1 MSKNGKRILI
11 YNKKIKRNMRILKKY
26 NEFVNRINENEEPM
40 LSPEE
45 MDNFTEDDVDMDSEI
60 DMDSGMIEDE
70 DDFSDELEDELEE
83 EMEEEMEEEEG
94 EYLGTRLMNE
104 LAEKLGTE
112 VVDNKI
118 IYNDTEIN
126 FFSEDE
132 KFHIGKN
139 KFETVDEV
147 LEFLT
152 GSAGS
157 TQEMDDDMMGD
168 DEMPMEETPNRVKPE
183 PMEEEPF
190 ESKRFKYMKK
200 FKI

>member
-1 MSKNGKRILI
+1 
-11 YNKKIKRNMRILKKY
+11 MRILKKY
-26 NEFVNRINENEEPM
+26 NEFVNNRINENEEPM
-40 LSPEE
+40 ISPEF
-45 MDNFTEDDVDMDSEI
+45 MEDDEMMMDDDSDIDDDSDMDMEEDSNII
-60 DMDSGMIEDE
+60 DGEEDFE
-70 DDFSDELEDELEE
+70 NEFEAEAEE

-94 EYLGTRLMNE
+94 QYIGTKLMNE

-118 IYNDTEIN
+118 MYNDTEIN

-152 GSAGS
+152 GAGDS
-157 TQEMDDDMMGD
+157 GSMDTEE
-168 DEMPMEETPNRVKPE
+168 DETSGFLPE
-183 PMEEEPF
+183 PMEEERPF
-190 ESKRFKYMKK
+190 ESKRHRYINRFKA
-200 FKI
+200 

>member
-1 MSKNGKRILI
+1 
-11 YNKKIKRNMRILKKY
+11 MRILKKY
-26 NEFVNRINENEEPM
+26 NDFINRVNENEEPV

-45 MDNFTEDDVDMDSEI
+45 MDNFTQDEMDMEPESEM
-60 DMDSGMIEDE
+60 DMESGMIDDE
-70 DDFSDELEDELEE
+70 EDFSDEFEE
-83 EMEEEMEEEEG
+83 EVQDEMEEEEEG
-94 EYLGTRLMNE
+94 EYLGTRLMAE

-126 FFSEDE
+126 FYSEDE

-152 GSAGS
+152 GAGS
-157 TQEMDDDMMGD
+157 SEENME
-168 DEMPMEETPNRVKPE
+168 DEFPEESDSNRVVPE
-183 PMEEEPF
+183 PMEEERF
-190 ESKRFKYMKK
+190 ESKKLRYLNK

>member
-1 MSKNGKRILI
+1 
-11 YNKKIKRNMRILKKY
+11 MRILKKY

-45 MDNFTEDDVDMDSEI
+45 MDNFTEDDMDIEMDSEM
-60 DMDSGMIEDE
+60 DMESGMIEDE
-70 DDFSDELEDELEE
+70 DDFSDEFEDEVEE

-94 EYLGTRLMNE
+94 QYIGTRLMNE
-104 LAEKLGTE
+104 LAEKLGVE

-152 GSAGS
+152 GAGS
-157 TQEMDDDMMGD
+157 SEEDLGDDMMGR

-183 PMEEEPF
+183 PMEDEPF
-190 ESKRFKYMKK
+190 ESRRFKYMKK

>member
-1 MSKNGKRILI
+1 
-11 YNKKIKRNMRILKKY
+11 MRILKKY
-26 NEFVNRINENEEPM
+26 SEFVNRINENEEPM

-45 MDNFTEDDVDMDSEI
+45 MDNFTEDQIEMDSEME
-60 DMDSGMIEDE
+60 MDSNMIEDE
-70 DDFSDELEDELEE
+70 DEFTDEFEDQVDDD
-83 EMEEEMEEEEG
+83 MEEEMEEEEEG
-94 EYLGTRLMNE
+94 EYMGTRLMAE

-112 VVDNKI
+112 VVDNKVE
-118 IYNDTEIN
+118 YNGTEIN

-152 GSAGS
+152 GAGGS
-157 TQEMDDDMMGD
+157 VDDIDTEDGMTGTS
-168 DEMPMEETPNRVKPE
+168 EVETVVPE
-183 PMEEEPF
+183 PMEDPF
-190 ESKRFKYMKK
+190 ESKNFKYLNK